1 MATINDKTYSASE
14 HEPKTVAELLYQMQ
28 LRLEQAIIMG
38 GYNPR
43 GNYDPT
49 ATYKL
54 KDAVVYNGNGYVHY
68 TDKEIIGVV
77 PTNEEEWK
85 LYVSGVA
92 GETGPEGP
100 QGPKGDTGPQG
111 QQGLQGVKGDT
122 GARGPQGIQGE
133 TGPQGVQGLQGI
145 AGPQGPA
152 GTVGPQGPQ
161 GPQGVKG
168 DTGETGPTGPEGPQ
182 GIQGLQ
188 GVKGDTG
195 ARGPEGPQGIQGPKG
210 DKGDKGEN
218 GKGLTII
225 STLATVADLEPL
237 KPTAKAG
244 DAYAVGIAPPRDIYL
259 FSENISEFVNQ
270 GPIQGPQGSN
280 GPQGPQGI
288 QGEKG
293 ATGATGPVG
302 PKGDQGLQG
311 PQGEIGPAG
320 PKGETGPQGPAGA
333 KGDKGETGPQGP
345 QGVKGD
351 TGAQGIQGPAGAKG
365 DTGPQGPTGLPAL
378 VYSQRR
384 EWTVTP
390 AVNQT
395 ITFPTNS
402 FNRTPIVG
410 DVLRFP
416 FLNTTTNKCYDCNSI
431 CTAISDSTA
440 TFQYKSV
447 VDITGIQGPKGDT
460 GPAGPATLPNHV
472 SFEKP
477 TSTDVS
483 MDGAEVTYT
492 GVAEWEAAGAMES
505 GEFHEVKESPLLFI
519 SMGLTGN
526 ASTGNY
532 FNFSTANFNRTPH
545 IREKCFFITRQS
557 IDNSVVAW
565 TGICTEIAGS
575 TVRFQALIV
584 QNISGKKYQHNIC
597 MKTDGA
603 YAISF
608 QVVSD
613 VANKYI
619 TISQLKDLFSELIDY
634 PASGLVLVA
643 AGYQTVWSIKKVRNI
658 MYIQPWNG
666 ASSAAYTLAD
676 TAIITQ
682 DTVVKL

>member
-111 QQGLQGVKGDT
+111 PQGLQGIKGDT

-133 TGPQGVQGLQGI
+133 TGPQGMQGLQGI
-145 AGPQGPA
+145 A
-152 GTVGPQGPQ
+152 
-161 GPQGVKG
+161 
-168 DTGETGPTGPEGPQ
+168 GPTGPEGPQ

-218 GKGLTII
+218 GTGLTII

-270 GPIQGPQGSN
+270 GPIQGPQGSE
-280 GPQGPQGI
+280 GPQGPQGIQGLVGPAGTQGEQGPQGI

-293 ATGATGPVG
+293 ATGATGPAGTNGTDGKNILLYASVISITAVPTEGQEISVTTNNFNREPELGEPCSIVLSGSGSIAGRSWVG
-302 PKGDQGLQG
+302 YSVISEIDGANAKMLIAFFVETTGKQGAQGNVG
-311 PQGEIGPAG
+311 PQG
-320 PKGETGPQGPAGA
+320 
-333 KGDKGETGPQGP
+333 
-345 QGVKGD
+345 
-351 TGAQGIQGPAGAKG
+351 AQ
-365 DTGPQGPTGLPAL
+365 
-378 VYSQRR
+378 
-384 EWTVTP
+384 
-390 AVNQT
+390 
-395 ITFPTNS
+395 
-402 FNRTPIVG
+402 
-410 DVLRFP
+410 
-416 FLNTTTNKCYDCNSI
+416 
-431 CTAISDSTA
+431 
-440 TFQYKSV
+440 
-447 VDITGIQGPKGDT
+447 GIQGPKGDT
-460 GPAGPATLPNHV
+460 GPAGPATLPNYV

-492 GVAEWEAAGAMES
+492 GVAEWEAAGAMKS

-565 TGICTEIAGS
+565 TGMCTEIAGS
-575 TVRFQALIV
+575 TVRFQVLIV
-584 QNISGKKYQHNIC
+584 QNISGQKYQHNIC

-613 VANKYI
+613 VAGKYI

-634 PASGLVLVA
+634 PASGLVLVGTA
-643 AGYQTVWSIKKVRNI
+643 YKSVWSIKKVTNI
-658 MYIQPWNG
+658 MYIQPFEG
-666 ASSAAYTLAD
+666 ATSAAYTLAD
-676 TAIITQ
+676 TAMITQ